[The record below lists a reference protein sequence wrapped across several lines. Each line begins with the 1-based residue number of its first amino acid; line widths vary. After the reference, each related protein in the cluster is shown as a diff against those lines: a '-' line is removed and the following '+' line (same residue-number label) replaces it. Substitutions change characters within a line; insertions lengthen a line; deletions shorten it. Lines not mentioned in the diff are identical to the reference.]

1 MAEIRL
7 EEDRLMKPN
16 VRARRPSSTLSD
28 PLHHRLNAYALA
40 ASAAGVAVLAGALP
54 AEAKV
59 IYTAVNVQIAPHHH
73 FLIDLNHDGI
83 ADFVLTNNVFQS
95 IDIGGR
101 TLLAKPLVPS
111 NAVAGFKGV
120 VFTYYAS
127 AFKAGATIGP
137 SQQFSGKILA
147 ATGTEYGY
155 IGQWQNV
162 TDAYLGLKFFIGGK
176 EHFGWARLTVSS
188 GTGTISARLT
198 GFAYE
203 TEVGKAIVA
212 GSTSGAADAEV
223 MGSEPAI
230 GEHTKGAVA
239 QLGLLAAGASAIPI
253 WRREDSV
260 DDFGGVRF

>member
-1 MAEIRL
+1 
-7 EEDRLMKPN
+7 MKPSASP
-16 VRARRPSSTLSD
+16 RTTSSLPE

-40 ASAAGVAVLAGALP
+40 ASAAGVAVLAGASP

-73 FLIDLNHDGI
+73 FLLDLNHDGI
-83 ADFVLTNNVFQS
+83 PDFVISNHVLQS
-95 IDIGGR
+95 VDIGGR
-101 TLLAKPLVPS
+101 TLRAKPLVAN

-127 AFKAGATIGP
+127 AFKSGATIGP

-155 IGQWQNV
+155 IGQWQNI
-162 TDAYLGLKFFIGGK
+162 TNAYLGLKFYIGGK

-188 GTGTISARLT
+188 GSGSISARLT

-203 TEVGKAIVA
+203 TQVGVAIIA
-212 GSTSGAADAEV
+212 GSTTEASTGAGPAGAELK
-223 MGSEPAI
+223 SESV
-230 GEHTKGAVA
+230 G
-239 QLGLLAAGASAIPI
+239 QLGMLAAGASAIPI
-253 WRREDSV
+253 WRREEV
-260 DDFGGVRF
+260 LKTN

>member
-1 MAEIRL
+1 MTSSAHPRKTLPVLSYSLQRRL
-7 EEDRLMKPN
+7 
-16 VRARRPSSTLSD
+16 S
-28 PLHHRLNAYALA
+28 AYAMA
-40 ASAAGVAVLAGALP
+40 ASAAGVAVLAGTP

-59 IYTAVNVQIAPHHH
+59 IYTPANIQIAPHHH
-73 FLIDLNHDGI
+73 LNIDLNHDGI
-83 ADFVLTNNVFQS
+83 ADFVISNHVLQS

-101 TLLAKPLVPS
+101 TLRAKPLVAK

-127 AFKAGATIGP
+127 AFKSGATIGP

-162 TDAYLGLKFFIGGK
+162 TNAYLGLKFYILGK

-188 GTGTISARLT
+188 GSGSISARLT

-203 TEVGKAIVA
+203 TQAGVPITA
-212 GSTSGAADAEV
+212 GSTTGAEDSALREV
-223 MGSEPAI
+223 KPALKETSPGSA
-230 GEHTKGAVA
+230 A
-239 QLGLLAAGASAIPI
+239 QLGFLAAGASALPS
-253 WRREDSV
+253 WRKTTSLDSQPDSLARPPVRES
-260 DDFGGVRF
+260 RP